1 MCILAQESRDKKRDK
16 VILKNKRER
25 ERERVKGENKAEVKN
40 KNVSKK

>member
-25 ERERVKGENKAEVKN
+25 ERERELRVRIRQK
-40 KNVSKK
+40 